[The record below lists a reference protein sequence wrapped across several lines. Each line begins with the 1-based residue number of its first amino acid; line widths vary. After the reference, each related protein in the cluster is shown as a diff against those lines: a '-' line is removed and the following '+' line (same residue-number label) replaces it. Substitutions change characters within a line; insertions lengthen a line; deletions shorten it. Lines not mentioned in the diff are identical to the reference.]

1 VFEYGSGGFDTM
13 LPPRA
18 SANPE
23 PDSDDDSSSSSSQD
37 QDVEKSGGSPSKNGS
52 TNGRNSSLDK
62 IGETEEVRKTPS
74 GGATFYAKHDHFT
87 KTGSGQTQEMF
98 QE

>member
-1 VFEYGSGGFDTM
+1 M

-18 SANPE
+18 SANPD
-23 PDSDDDSSSSSSQD
+23 PDSDDDSSSSSSSSSQD

-74 GGATFYAKHDHFT
+74 GGATVYAKHDHFT